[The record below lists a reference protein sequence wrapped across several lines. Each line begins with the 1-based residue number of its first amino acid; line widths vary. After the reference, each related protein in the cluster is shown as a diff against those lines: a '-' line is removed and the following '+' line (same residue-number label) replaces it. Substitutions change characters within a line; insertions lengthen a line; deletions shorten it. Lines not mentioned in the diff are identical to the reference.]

1 MKAKLECEKMVENE
15 EILLRKRLEQIQEQ
29 KEKQR
34 VKQVKAIKVEQPL
47 EHTKG
52 AVPLTPGLFK
62 ELPFFKL
69 EPILIVVV
77 IMASVVSLVLEAI
90 GLIQGIALMVS
101 FSLIA
106 FILTMFFAKW
116 IAFLPRGRKLFVEK
130 SLEGGGIQVAIM
142 APPKDNKIHFSSND
156 LENPPAAIDRYNK
169 HYEFYTGKP
178 WVKVAQ
184 NHSPNYSVS
193 ELFEGKMDK
202 TAKENEAILH
212 QTYDTGLLDGIG
224 IALRMKGSL
233 KQPITIIAIATLI
246 LMVILIVLGA
256 LQFDTLTQIAEHIL
270 PVSE

>member
-1 MKAKLECEKMVENE
+1 MAEDE

-29 KEKQR
+29 KERQR
-34 VKQVKAIKVEQPL
+34 VKQIKATKVEQPL
-47 EHTKG
+47 ELTKG
-52 AVPLTPGLFK
+52 ITPLTPGLFK

-69 EPILIVVV
+69 EPILIVIV
-77 IMASVVSLVLEAI
+77 IMVSIVSLVLEAI

-106 FILTMFFAKW
+106 FILTMFLTKW
-116 IAFLPRGRKLFVEK
+116 FAFLPRGRKLFVEK

-178 WVKVAQ
+178 WVKIAQ
-184 NHSPNYSVS
+184 GRSPNYSVS

-212 QTYDTGLLDGIG
+212 QTYDTGLLEGIG

-233 KQPITIIAIATLI
+233 KQPITWIAIATLVVVGVSIAIGLAQLDI
-246 LMVILIVLGA
+246 LTKM
-256 LQFDTLTQIAEHIL
+256 AEHII
-270 PVSE
+270 PQTV